1 MTLGG
6 KHASAK
12 MSISAT
18 VSGVVA
24 LRHPHPQY
32 RQQQPVFGEA
42 NMNAAPTSTSR
53 RRAAG

>member
-18 VSGVVA
+18 VCGVVA

-32 RQQQPVFGEA
+32 RQQPVFGDA

-53 RRAAG
+53 RHAAG